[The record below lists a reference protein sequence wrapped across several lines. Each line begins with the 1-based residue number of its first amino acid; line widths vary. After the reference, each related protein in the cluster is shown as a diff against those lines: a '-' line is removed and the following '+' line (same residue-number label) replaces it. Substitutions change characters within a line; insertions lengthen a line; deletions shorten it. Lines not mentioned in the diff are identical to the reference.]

1 MLPISRLT
9 EDIGELVA
17 GLAHHKVYKVE
28 RSRFSDGT
36 RPLILIDHLEYK
48 VGTLVVQTLFYLM
61 YVAKFD
67 IT

>member
-48 VGTLVVQTLFYLM
+48 VGTLSRSNPFLSHVRC
-61 YVAKFD
+61 K
-67 IT
+67 I